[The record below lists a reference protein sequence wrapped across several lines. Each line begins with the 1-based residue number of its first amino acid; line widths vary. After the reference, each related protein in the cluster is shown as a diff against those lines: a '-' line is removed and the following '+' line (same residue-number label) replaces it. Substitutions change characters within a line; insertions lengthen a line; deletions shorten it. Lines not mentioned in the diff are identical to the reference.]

1 MPNPVTPQPA
11 PAFPRRP
18 ARGGFT
24 LIEMLVVIGII
35 LLLIG
40 ISIGGF
46 SQVAKHTKNQHT
58 KAVLEAVK
66 AMMNEYEVSAGKQNQ
81 SAFRTQW
88 DAPFAVTTID
98 AANLP
103 KIYTTV
109 PNYPKLTWQQYSD
122 LVLATLLAVPNNK
135 AILDKL
141 PSEQVKAITLVN
153 GNASYEILD
162 GTGHPLYFVPSRGLR
177 NVHAGGTPGTTGVMQ
192 SDSIIHPVP
201 PIPSIPAVAP
211 NPRPFWMSFGPD
223 NDPAAGDDNL
233 YSFDQ

>member
-1 MPNPVTPQPA
+1 MPNPVIPQPA

-88 DAPFAVTTID
+88 DVPFT
-98 AANLP
+98 AANTINAPANPVTAMNYTLP
-103 KIYTTV
+103 GFV
-109 PNYPKLTWQQYSD
+109 PKLTWQQYSD

-192 SDSIIHPVP
+192 SDSIIHTGGT
-201 PIPSIPAVAP
+201 VAP

-223 NDPAAGDDNL
+223 NDPVAGDDNL